1 MSIDS
6 VVSSNKLMRE
16 CLRDRLEVVGGE
28 NSTPSAFL
36 HRLVLEINR
45 VEKNDKGTYPKQISQ
60 FSDIVVV

>member
-36 HRLVLEINR
+36 HRLVLE
-45 VEKNDKGTYPKQISQ
+45 DK
-60 FSDIVVV
+60 